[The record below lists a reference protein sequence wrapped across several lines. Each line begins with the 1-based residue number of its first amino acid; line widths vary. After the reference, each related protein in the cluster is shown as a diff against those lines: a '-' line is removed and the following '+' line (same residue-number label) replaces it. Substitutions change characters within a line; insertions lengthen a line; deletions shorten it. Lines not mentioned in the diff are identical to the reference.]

1 MKFHASPFSVHTMY
15 YKFYSEKNIV
25 HYLTS
30 LSGVSLA
37 LIATAFTYI
46 MTAAGAAL
54 VFICKKVNESAFSLM
69 MSSAAGIML
78 ASTFFSLLLPAMETA
93 ADLSWLIL
101 SCGFVAGGLLIIV
114 TDILIGKLH
123 FFSDNQKKRSS
134 AVMCIAVTM
143 HNIPEGLAVGV
154 ACGAVI
160 AGQSSTAIAAI
171 MLAVGIGI
179 QNFPEGMC
187 VAFPLRANGM
197 GRGKSFFI
205 GQLSG
210 AVEIVAGVVGA
221 AAVSIV
227 SGILP
232 WALSFSAG
240 AMMAVVCS
248 ELIPESF
255 ANGKIKATIGI
266 IAGFTLMMILDIAF
280 G

>member
-1 MKFHASPFSVHTMY
+1 MY
-15 YKFYSEKNIV
+15 YYSATFLTIRLHGEIQV
-25 HYLTS
+25 QWITS
-30 LSGVSLA
+30 LSGVELA
-37 LIATAFTYI
+37 LIATAFTYL
-46 MTAAGAAL
+46 MTAAGASL
-54 VFICKKVNESAFSLM
+54 VFICKRINQSAFSLM

-78 ASTFFSLLLPAMETA
+78 ASTFFSLLLPAMEQATGP
-93 ADLSWLIL
+93 SWLVL
-101 SCGFVAGGLLIIV
+101 SLGFVAGGVLIIF
-114 TDILIGKLH
+114 TDILIEKLH
-123 FFSDNQKKRSS
+123 LFADNAKKRSS

-154 ACGAVI
+154 ACGAAI
-160 AGQSSTAIAAI
+160 SGDTATTLAAL

-179 QNFPEGMC
+179 QNFPEGVC

-197 GRGKSFFI
+197 GMGKSFFI

-221 AAVSIV
+221 VAVAAA

-232 WALSFSAG
+232 WALAFSAG
-240 AMMAVVCS
+240 AMLAVVCS

-255 ANGKIKATIGI
+255 ATGKIKATVGI

>member
-1 MKFHASPFSVHTMY
+1 MNF
-15 YKFYSEKNIV
+15 I
-25 HYLTS
+25 TS
-30 LSGVSLA
+30 LSGIELA
-37 LIATAFTYI
+37 LVATAFTYL

-54 VFICKKVNESAFSLM
+54 VFVCKKVNNSAFSLM

-78 ASTFFSLLLPAMETA
+78 ASTFFSLLLPAMEQA
-93 ADLSWLIL
+93 AEPSYIVLSI
-101 SCGFVAGGLLIIV
+101 GFIAGGMLIIV
-114 TDILIGKLH
+114 TDILIGKLR
-123 FFSDNQKKRSS
+123 FFSENTKKRSS
-134 AVMCIAVTM
+134 VVMCIAVTM
-143 HNIPEGLAVGV
+143 HNVPEGLAVGV
-154 ACGAVI
+154 ACGA
-160 AGQSSTAIAAI
+160 ALSGDTASTVAAI

-210 AVEIVAGVVGA
+210 AVEIVAGLIGA
-221 AAVSIV
+221 AAVSAV

-232 WALSFSAG
+232 WALAFSAG
-240 AMMAVVCS
+240 AMLAVVCS
-248 ELIPESF
+248 ELVPESF
-255 ANGKIKATIGI
+255 AEGKIKATIGI

>member
-1 MKFHASPFSVHTMY
+1 VQW
-15 YKFYSEKNIV
+15 FYDLNGWV
-25 HYLTS
+25 Q
-30 LSGVSLA
+30 A
-37 LIATAFTYI
+37 LIATGFTWAL
-46 MTAAGAAL
+46 TAAGAML
-54 VFICKKVNESAFSLM
+54 VFICKNVGKNAFSFM

-78 ASTFFSLLLPAMETA
+78 ASTFFSLLMPAMEMVEEF
-93 ADLSWLIL
+93 SYLIL
-101 SCGFVAGGLLIIV
+101 TCGFVLGGLLIIV
-114 TDILIGKLH
+114 TDIVTGKLH
-123 FFSDNQKKRSS
+123 LFADNAKKRSC

-143 HNIPEGLAVGV
+143 HNIPEGMAIGV
-154 ACGAVI
+154 AFGAL
-160 AGQSSTAIAAI
+160 SSGNNVEAVAAI

-197 GRGKSFFI
+197 SRFKSFFV

-210 AVEIVAGVVGA
+210 AVEIVAGVLGA
-221 AAVSIV
+221 VAVTLM

-255 ANGKIKATIGI
+255 SGSKVKATIGVI
-266 IAGFTLMMILDIAF
+266 FGFAVMMILDIAF

>member
-1 MKFHASPFSVHTMY
+1 MQW
-15 YKFYSEKNIV
+15 FYNLDGWIQ
-25 HYLTS
+25 
-30 LSGVSLA
+30 A
-37 LIATAFTYI
+37 LIATSFTWAL
-46 MTAAGAAL
+46 TALGAML
-54 VFICKKVNESAFSLM
+54 VFICKNVGKSAFSFM

-78 ASTFFSLLLPAMETA
+78 ASTFFSLLMPAMEMVENYSYLVLT
-93 ADLSWLIL
+93 
-101 SCGFVAGGLLIIV
+101 CGFVLGGLLIIV
-114 TDILIGKLH
+114 TDIVTNKLH
-123 FFSDNQKKRSS
+123 LFANNAKKRSC

-143 HNIPEGLAVGV
+143 HNIPEGMAIGV
-154 ACGAVI
+154 AFGALASGNNVE
-160 AGQSSTAIAAI
+160 AVAAI

-197 GRGKSFFI
+197 SRAKSFFI

-221 AAVSIV
+221 LAVTLIK
-227 SGILP
+227 GILP

-255 ANGKIKATIGI
+255 VNGKIKATLGVVF
-266 IAGFTLMMILDIAF
+266 GFALMMILDLAF

>member
-1 MKFHASPFSVHTMY
+1 MQWIM
-15 YKFYSEKNIV
+15 
-25 HYLTS
+25 S
-30 LSGVSLA
+30 LSGMELA
-37 LIATAFTYI
+37 FFATIFTYL
-46 MTAAGAAL
+46 MTAMGAAL
-54 VFICKKVNESAFSLM
+54 VFICKNVNESAFSLM

-78 ASTFFSLLLPAMETA
+78 ASTFFSLLLPAMEQAEEPSYLVLT
-93 ADLSWLIL
+93 L
-101 SCGFVAGGLLIIV
+101 GFIAGGLLIIL
-114 TDILIGKLH
+114 TDILIGKMH
-123 FFSDNQKKRSS
+123 MFSNNAKKRSS

-154 ACGAVI
+154 ACGAVF
-160 AGQSSTAIAAI
+160 AADSTGVLAAL

-197 GRGKSFFI
+197 GRLRSFFV

-221 AAVSIV
+221 AAVAAA
-227 SGILP
+227 SGVLP

-240 AMMAVVCS
+240 AMLAVVCS

-255 ANGKIKATIGI
+255 ATGKIKATVGI
-266 IAGFTLMMILDIAF
+266 IAGFALMMILDIAF